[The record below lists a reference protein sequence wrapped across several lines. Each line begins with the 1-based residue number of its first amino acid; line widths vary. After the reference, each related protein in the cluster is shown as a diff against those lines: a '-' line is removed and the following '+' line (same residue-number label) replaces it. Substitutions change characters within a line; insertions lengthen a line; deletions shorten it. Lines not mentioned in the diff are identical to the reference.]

1 MLKTHTNYHI
11 GGAAIFVSQAHG
23 RFTAPKARDV
33 CGGCEGCV
41 QPKQP
46 AGMTRQT
53 VRGTGQIGHGDF
65 LCQGRLDV
73 VLHAPHGQNLFHH
86 FFIPTRSVYKNN
98 PLSGGQIGIY
108 NL

>member
-1 MLKTHTNYHI
+1 
-11 GGAAIFVSQAHG
+11 
-23 RFTAPKARDV
+23 
-33 CGGCEGCV
+33 
-41 QPKQP
+41 
-46 AGMTRQT
+46 
-53 VRGTGQIGHGDF
+53 
-65 LCQGRLDV
+65 LDV